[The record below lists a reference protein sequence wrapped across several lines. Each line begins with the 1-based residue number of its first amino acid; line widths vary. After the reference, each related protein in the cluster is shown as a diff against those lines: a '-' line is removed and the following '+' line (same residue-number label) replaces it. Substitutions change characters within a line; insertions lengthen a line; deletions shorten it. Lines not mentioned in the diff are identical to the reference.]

1 LNTSCQAEVPGIHE
15 FSINSS
21 NKFKDVDGRDKPGHD
36 EFPSKEGHMASKQT
50 HVAVLMGGLSSER
63 EVSLRSGAAC
73 ADALEVQGYRV
84 TRLDVGQDVALRL
97 AEIGPDVCFNA
108 LHGRFGEDGCI
119 QGVLETMAIPY
130 THSGVLASAL
140 AMHKERAKAVLAAAG
155 VPVAESRVVSR
166 AEAAR
171 AHVMP
176 PPYVIK
182 PPTEGSSVGV
192 FIVRADQAHP
202 PQELTASDW
211 ALGEEVMVERFIPG
225 QELTCAVMGDEA
237 LGVIEIR
244 PAEGLAFYDYD
255 AKYAP
260 GGSIHL
266 LPAPLKPNVYQLVQK
281 LSLAAHRA
289 LGCRGVSRSDFRFD
303 DRPEGTGELI
313 CLEVN
318 TQPGMTSTSL
328 VPELAAH
335 SGRSFGELVRWI
347 VEDASCDR

>member
-1 LNTSCQAEVPGIHE
+1 MS
-15 FSINSS
+15 
-21 NKFKDVDGRDKPGHD
+21 D
-36 EFPSKEGHMASKQT
+36 KQT
-50 HVAVLMGGLSSER
+50 HVAMLMGGISSER

-73 ADALEVQGYRV
+73 AKALEGEGYKV
-84 TRLDVGQDVALRL
+84 TQVDVGRDVAEKL
-97 AEIGPDVCFNA
+97 AAIKPDVCFNA
-108 LHGRFGEDGCI
+108 LHGRYGEDGCI
-119 QGVLETMAIPY
+119 QGLLETLGLPY

-140 AMHKERAKAVLAAAG
+140 AMHKERAKAVLREAG
-155 VPVAESRVVSR
+155 VPVAESRVVLR
-166 AEAAR
+166 AEAAK

-192 FIVRADQAHP
+192 YIVLEDQAHP
-202 PQELTASDW
+202 PQELTAAEW
-211 ALGEEVMVERFIPG
+211 ALGEELMVERFIPG
-225 QELTCAVMGDEA
+225 RELTCAVMGDEA

-244 PAEGLAFYDYD
+244 PAEGLSFYDYES
-255 AKYAP
+255 KYAP
-260 GGSIHL
+260 GGSIHV

-303 DRPEGTGELI
+303 DRPNGTGELI
-313 CLEVN
+313 CLEIN

-347 VEDASCDR
+347 VEDASCNR

>member
-1 LNTSCQAEVPGIHE
+1 MP
-15 FSINSS
+15 
-21 NKFKDVDGRDKPGHD
+21 DK
-36 EFPSKEGHMASKQT
+36 QI

-63 EVSLRSGAAC
+63 EVSLHSGAAC
-73 ADALEVQGYRV
+73 ADALEAQNYRV
-84 TRLDVGQDVALRL
+84 SRLDVGRDVASRL
-97 AEIGPDVCFNA
+97 AELRPDVCFNA
-108 LHGRFGEDGCI
+108 LHGRYGEDGCI
-119 QGVLETMAIPY
+119 QGLLETMGIPY

-140 AMHKERAKAVLAAAG
+140 AMHKERAKAVLAASG

-192 FIVRADQAHP
+192 YIVREDRAHP
-202 PQELTASDW
+202 PQELTSAEW
-211 ALGEEVMVERFIPG
+211 TLGEEVMVERYIPG
-225 QELTCAVMGDEA
+225 RELTCAVMGEEA

-260 GGSIHL
+260 GGSIHV

-289 LGCRGVSRSDFRFD
+289 LGCRGVSRSDFRYD

-328 VPELAAH
+328 VPELAADG
-335 SGRSFGELVRWI
+335 GRSFGELVRWI